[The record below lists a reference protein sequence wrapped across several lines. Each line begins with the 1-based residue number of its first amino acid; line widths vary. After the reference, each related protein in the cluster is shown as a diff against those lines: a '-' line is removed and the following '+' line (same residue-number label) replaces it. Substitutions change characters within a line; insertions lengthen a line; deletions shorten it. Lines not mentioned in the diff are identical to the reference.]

1 MMKSKT
7 APPGP
12 ATRGRPA
19 PPGPEKGATMK
30 TTKTSKASAARV
42 RAYAEA
48 RAAYEAGTGSEWLMI
63 EARDALRAVD
73 LPAYVEAIP
82 GAIYDLCAASVS
94 RAIDRRER
102 DTGTDGNALR
112 IRYARTAAGTDN
124 VTTDADAIDEAAANL
139 WEMCTGAW
147 IDGETEDGTPRA
159 ELSLAYV
166 AGIAAGRGLDTI
178 VYADGGRRVK
188 MTGKAIR
195 SAYADLPA
203 VRPFRE
209 AAEAAEARAAEAE
222 AEAEAAGIN
231 ADRVRIAAVHVGV
244 MIAAG
249 AADLSGLVRDLCAA
263 SVVADDVARDA
274 GTDAAEARAEARDRM
289 TEYRNR
295 AAAIASTM
303 NVIDPAPRP
312 DPVGPG
318 PEDAYLRAEK
328 IARVFEMIAPDYFG
342 RAVKLARAFYAG
354 ADTVN
359 AAARMTKIPQRTAA
373 RIWDA
378 VKAAGAIVAA
388 QDMGD
393 AELLRVIES
402 DTRTDA
408 AIKARL
414 RDAAEARAAADLRA
428 AAPEAAGA
436 VRFTAGRPD
445 RLAHTAKLSPA
456 DIKALQELARA
467 IYHAGTAG
475 TTAAPAHGKKAPAD

>member
-1 MMKSKT
+1 
-7 APPGP
+7 
-12 ATRGRPA
+12 
-19 PPGPEKGATMK
+19 MK
-30 TTKTSKASAARV
+30 TTKTTKAAAARV
-42 RAYAEA
+42 RAYVEA
-48 RAAYEAGTGSEWLMI
+48 RDAYEAGTGSASAMI
-63 EARDALRAVD
+63 EARDALRAGD

-82 GAIYDLCAASVS
+82 GAIFDLCAASVS

-102 DTGTDGNALR
+102 DTGTDGTALR
-112 IRYARTAAGTDN
+112 IRYARTADGTDN
-124 VTTDADAIDEAAANL
+124 VTTDADAIDEAAAIL
-139 WEMCTGAW
+139 WEMVTGAW
-147 IDGETEDGTPRA
+147 IAGTTDDGTPRA
-159 ELSLAYV
+159 DLPLAYV
-166 AGIAAGRGLDTI
+166 AGIAAGRALDAI

-188 MTGKAIR
+188 MTGKALR
-195 SAYADLPA
+195 TAYADLPA
-203 VRPFRE
+203 VVPFRE
-209 AAEAAEARAAEAE
+209 AAEAAEARAAEAVE
-222 AEAEAAGIN
+222 AYEAAAIN
-231 ADRVRIAAVHVGV
+231 ADRVRIAAVHVGM

-274 GTDAAEARAEARDRM
+274 GTDAAEARAEARDRK
-289 TEYRNR
+289 TEYHNR
-295 AAAIASTM
+295 AAAIAGTM

-318 PEDAYLRAEK
+318 PEAAYLRAEK
-328 IARVFEMIAPDYFG
+328 IARVFEKIAPDYFG

-359 AAARMTKIPQRTAA
+359 AAARMAKIPQRTAA

-388 QDMGD
+388 HDAGD
-393 AELLRVIES
+393 AELERAIES
-402 DTRTDA
+402 DARTDA
-408 AIKARL
+408 AVKARL

-428 AAPEAAGA
+428 AAPESAGA

-467 IYHAGTAG
+467 IYRAGTDG
-475 TTAAPAHGKKAPAD
+475 TTAAPAHGKTSPAD